1 MAITA
6 LTHIGICVSD
16 LDRSRTFYRDGLGFK
31 EVSKLVIE
39 GAPTSAMFEVA
50 PDDFELHS
58 LFLERDGVRIELMH
72 LPKPGVVGDG
82 DGTPMNRRGLTHL
95 ATRVD
100 DVEATCQALEAL
112 GAKVLRQTYIENEAF
127 QSTVVFA
134 VDPDGVRIELVKAP
148 GDPFAPLGEPA

>member
-16 LDRSRTFYRDGLGFK
+16 LDRSRAFYRDGLGFK
-31 EVSKLVIE
+31 EVSKLSIT
-39 GAPTSAMFEVA
+39 GAPTCAMFETPA
-50 PDDFELHS
+50 EDFELDS

-72 LPKPGVVGDG
+72 FPKPGAQGDG
-82 DGTPMNRRGLTHL
+82 AGTPATRRGLTHL

-112 GAKVLRQTYIENEAF
+112 GAKVLRQTWIENEDF
-127 QSTVVFA
+127 QSTVVF
-134 VDPDGVRIELVKAP
+134 VLDPDGVRIELVSAP
-148 GDPFAPLGEPA
+148 GDPHAPLGAPA